1 MTNESAA
8 SPLIEAQEL
17 ANLLGRP
24 GLLVLDC
31 RYELGNPTAGRN
43 AYETSHIPGAAFASM
58 DEDLASPRRPD
69 TGRHPLPSPAAFAAT
84 LGRWGFTASSQVVAY
99 DQGNGACAARL
110 WWMLRARGH
119 RAVQVLNGGY
129 AAWLAAGYTTTTV
142 APQITPTSVPTRD
155 FAGVATSADVVAG
168 LAARNIT
175 LVDARAADRFA
186 GRNETV
192 DPVAGHVPGAVNMPF
207 SGNLGADQKF
217 LGAAQL
223 QQRWSTLVNRPAAPL
238 VAMCGSG
245 ITACHNLLAM
255 AVAGHEGAQLYAG
268 SYSEWITDP
277 ARPVVTE
284 DTKT

>member
-1 MTNESAA
+1 MTNESGP

-17 ANLLGRP
+17 AGMLGRP

-99 DQGNGACAARL
+99 DQASAAYAARL

-129 AAWLAAGYTTTTV
+129 AAWLAAGCATTT
-142 APQITPTSVPTRD
+142 AAAQLTPTSVPVRD
-155 FAGVATSADVVAG
+155 FEGVVTSADVVTG

-192 DPVAGHVPGAVNMPF
+192 DPVAGHVPGAMNMPF

-217 LGAAQL
+217 LAAAQL
-223 QQRWSTLVNRPAAPL
+223 QQRWSLVNRPAAPL

-255 AVAGHEGAQLYAG
+255 AVAGFGPAQLYAG

-284 DTKT
+284 DVGT